1 MDLGHLQLRIIHVPE
16 WHILERLILKSFNS
30 MELKYPEL
38 DPVSLDT
45 ATQSTLSE
53 LSCVDSLQLH
63 RPPPLWLKIYS
74 LCGFPGGSVGK
85 EPSCN
90 AGWEVPLEKEMET
103 HSGILAWKIPWAEE
117 PGRLQSMRSQRV

>member
-1 MDLGHLQLRIIHVPE
+1 
-16 WHILERLILKSFNS
+16 

-38 DPVSLDT
+38 DPVSLDI

-90 AGWEVPLEKEMET
+90 AGWEVPLENEMET
-103 HSGILAWKIPWAEE
+103 HSGFLAWKIPWAEE
-117 PGRLQSMRSQRV
+117 PGRLQSMRSQRVGYS